1 MAKPNRLD
9 ADGKEDVLRA
19 LAQALVPYLR
29 QTLGSS
35 DSGEPEYYHQNNSP
49 LGRRRH
55 LSLVRQG
62 VLRGRKVG
70 KRVLVAR
77 RDMATFLE
85 EHPSAAVD
93 PTAPPDPLDDWGLT
107 RRKR

>member
-9 ADGKEDVLRA
+9 ADGKGDVLRA
-19 LAQALVPYLR
+19 LAQALTPYLR
-29 QTLGSS
+29 QSLGSP
-35 DSGEPEYYHQNNSP
+35 DSGELEYYHQNNSP

-55 LSLVRQG
+55 LSLVRNG
-62 VLRGRKVG
+62 ALRGRKVG
-70 KRVLVAR
+70 KRVFVSR
-77 RDMATFLE
+77 RDMAAFLE

-93 PTAPPDPLDDWGLT
+93 TSTPPDPLHDWGLT